1 MKFKKILLVIALVL
15 VIGLTGCVVKTTTTG
30 GQTLTVTQLAQY
42 NGQNG
47 NKAYVAI
54 DGKVYDVT
62 NIAKWKNG
70 MHQGLNAGLD
80 LSTFINQSPHG
91 KGILGNL
98 TVVGTL
104 Q

>member
-1 MKFKKILLVIALVL
+1 MKFKQIKLILALVL
-15 VIGLTGCVVKTTTTG
+15 VIGLTGCVAKYTTTG
-30 GQTLTVTQLAQY
+30 GQTFTVAQLAQF

-62 NIAKWKNG
+62 NNSKWKNG
-70 MHQGLNAGLD
+70 THQGLNAGFD
-80 LSTFINQSPHG
+80 LSTAINQSPHG

-98 TVVGTL
+98 TVVGIL
-104 Q
+104 K

>member
-1 MKFKKILLVIALVL
+1 MKFKKIILVIALVL
-15 VIGLTGCVVKTTTTG
+15 VIGLSGCATKSTTG
-30 GQTLTVTQLAQY
+30 TQTFTVAQLAQY

-47 NKAYVAI
+47 SKAYVAI

-62 NIAKWKNG
+62 NNSKWKNG
-70 MHQGLNAGLD
+70 THQGLNAGLD
-80 LSTFINQSPHG
+80 LSTVINQSPHG

-104 Q
+104 K

>member
-1 MKFKKILLVIALVL
+1 MKYIKVILVIALVL
-15 VIGLTGCVVKTTTTG
+15 VIGLTGCAAKNPAGT
-30 GQTLTVTQLAQY
+30 QTFTVTQLAQY

-70 MHQGLNAGLD
+70 MHQGLTAGLD

>member
-1 MKFKKILLVIALVL
+1 MKLTKLCLVVGLVL
-15 VIGLTGCVVKTTTTG
+15 VLGLTGCSAKSTTG
-30 GQTLTVTQLAQY
+30 NQTFTVSQLAQY

-62 NIAKWKNG
+62 NNQAWRNG
-70 MHQGLNAGLD
+70 THHGLQAGVD
-80 LSTFINQSPHG
+80 LSAFISQSPHG
-91 KGILGNL
+91 KGILSSL

-104 Q
+104 K

>member
-1 MKFKKILLVIALVL
+1 MKIRKICLVVALIL
-15 VIGLTGCVVKTTTTG
+15 VIGLSGCSAKPAGT
-30 GQTLTVTQLAQY
+30 QTFTVAQLAQY

-62 NIAKWKNG
+62 NNQAWRNG
-70 MHQGLNAGLD
+70 SHQGLQAGVD
-80 LSTFINQSPHG
+80 LSAFISQSPHG

-98 TVVGTL
+98 TIVGTL
-104 Q
+104 K